1 MRVVLVGCLGLAVL
15 IPVLLMALVGAWAI
29 GAGWTTL
36 GVVTTMTLYAYQL
49 RGPVWEVTFW
59 VDQIQSSEASLAR
72 IFGVDLVDP
81 DREPTDARPS
91 GREMRVRGVRYAYRA
106 GEDVLHGVDLDL
118 RPGETLAIVG
128 PSGAGKS
135 TFGRM
140 LAGIHPPT
148 AGSVEVGGVELTDL
162 DEDVLQRQVVLVTQE
177 HHVFVGTVAS
187 NMRLAR
193 AGADTGEMWDALA
206 AVEADQ
212 WVRALP
218 DGLDTRV
225 GAGGIPLS
233 PAQAQQLALA
243 RIVLMDPH
251 TLVLDEATSLMD
263 PTAARSLERSLG
275 LALRGRTVIAI
286 AHRLYTAHDADRVAV
301 MMDGRIVELGAHDEL
316 VAAGGEYASLWKSW
330 QRG

>member
-1 MRVVLVGCLGLAVL
+1 
-15 IPVLLMALVGAWAI
+15 
-29 GAGWTTL
+29 
-36 GVVTTMTLYAYQL
+36 MTLYAYQL

-81 DREPTDARPS
+81 DREPTGARPS

-316 VAAGGEYASLWKSW
+316 VAAGGEYASLWRSW